1 MIRWGSNFLLF
12 LAVFCL
18 AVSPA
23 QSQPAGGGP
32 SREHRHPALSAG
44 VAAAPESGLSIPD
57 VLLLDQHGRKVRFYS
72 ELVKG
77 KVVAIN
83 FIFTTCTTIC
93 PPMGATFAKTQKI
106 MNDRMGKDV
115 HLISVTLDPQSDT
128 PERLRAWAAKFDA
141 RPGWTLVTGPK
152 PEVDRLLRALG
163 SYVSQKEDHPPLVL
177 IGNDSRH
184 LWTRADGLSSAAKLV
199 KVIDDVSQGL
209 NTDTPQERKQP

>member
-1 MIRWGSNFLLF
+1 MIRWGIGFLLC
-12 LAVFCL
+12 LAAFCL
-18 AVSPA
+18 AVLPA

-32 SREHRHPALSAG
+32 SREHTHPSLSAG
-44 VAAAPESGLSIPD
+44 VPPESGLSIPD

-72 ELVKG
+72 DLVKG

-93 PPMGATFAKTQKI
+93 PPMGATFAKTQKL

-115 HLISVTLDPQSDT
+115 HLISVTLDSQIDT
-128 PERLRAWAAKFDA
+128 PERLRAWAAKFNA

>member
-1 MIRWGSNFLLF
+1 MIRWGLNFLLCLAAFF
-12 LAVFCL
+12 LAV
-18 AVSPA
+18 PA
-23 QSQPAGGGP
+23 QSQPAGGRP
-32 SREHRHPALSAG
+32 SGEHQHPSLSVG

-72 ELVKG
+72 DLVKG

-93 PPMGATFAKTQKI
+93 PPMGATFAKAQKL
-106 MNDRMGKDV
+106 MSDRTGKDV

-128 PERLRAWAAKFDA
+128 PERLRAWAAKFNA
-141 RPGWTLVTGPK
+141 GPGWTLVTGPK

-163 SYVSQKEDHPPLVL
+163 SYVSQKEDHAPLVL

>member
-1 MIRWGSNFLLF
+1 MIRWEIGFLL
-12 LAVFCL
+12 AAFCL
-18 AVSPA
+18 AVPA
-23 QSQPAGGGP
+23 QSQPAGGLSSGEHHHP
-32 SREHRHPALSAG
+32 SLSAG
-44 VAAAPESGLSIPD
+44 AAAAPESGLSIPD

-72 ELVKG
+72 DLVKG

-93 PPMGATFAKTQKI
+93 PPMGATFAKAQKL
-106 MNDRMGKDV
+106 MNDRTGKDV

-128 PERLRAWAAKFDA
+128 PERLRAWAAKFNA
-141 RPGWTLVTGPK
+141 QPGWTLVTGPK

-209 NTDTPQERKQP
+209 NTDTPRERKQP